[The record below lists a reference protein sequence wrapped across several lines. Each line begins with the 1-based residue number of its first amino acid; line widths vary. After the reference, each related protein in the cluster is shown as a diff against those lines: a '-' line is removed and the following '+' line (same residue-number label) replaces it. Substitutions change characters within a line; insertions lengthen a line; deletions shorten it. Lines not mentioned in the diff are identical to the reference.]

1 MSILR
6 HLVVYLQMSSN
17 DKRLQFPD
25 ATFCLPR
32 SPTAPVVTVTW
43 APGCT
48 PEVSAYAQQNNMC

>member
-1 MSILR
+1 
-6 HLVVYLQMSSN
+6 MSSN